1 VSFRRRVVALAGIAV
16 AVAVAAVSVITYVL
30 VRHDLRERVDDEL
43 RHDVEETFAAP
54 VFGTGKVPPLKII
67 RQGSELGRAALV
79 PAGGKSESSA
89 SLRLYLPNGPLGG
102 RSVYAQLIDRDGH
115 VIPPRGPRTHLGS
128 NAAARA
134 VAAGERAPFFS
145 EVDVDGIHFRVY
157 TAPLEGVPGAAIQV
171 ARSLDQVDET
181 LRQLGLIL
189 AIVSLAGIT
198 LAGLVGFF
206 VARAAVSPVERLRR
220 AAEEVATTQDLS
232 RRIEAKG
239 EDELAALAASF
250 NRMLEALE
258 GAINAQRQLV
268 ADASHELRTPL
279 AILRTNIEVLAHA
292 DLLPEEERR
301 ALLADVIDQ
310 LEELTELV
318 GDLIDLARGAEPEAE
333 PVATV
338 RLDDVVGEVVG
349 RLSVRHPSVILQL
362 DAQPCSVRIAEGR
375 LERVV
380 SNLLENAVKWS
391 PPGGEIELRV
401 ADGTLS
407 VRDHGPGIDGADLP
421 RVFDRFYRSPRARG
435 LPGSGLGL
443 AIVRQ
448 LVEAAGGSVI
458 AENAPGG
465 GARLTVALPV
475 ASEARALTTA

>member
-1 VSFRRRVVALAGIAV
+1 VSFRGRVVALAGIAV
-16 AVAVAAVSVITYVL
+16 AVAVAAVSVTTFVL
-30 VRHDLRERVDDEL
+30 VRHSLRDRVDEEL
-43 RHDVEETFAAP
+43 RHDADETFATP
-54 VFGTGKVPPLKII
+54 VFGSGKPPPLAIA
-67 RQGSELGRAALV
+67 REGSELGRAALA
-79 PAGGKSESSA
+79 PKDTGSKSA
-89 SLRLYLPNGPLGG
+89 SRLRLYLPSGPLGG
-102 RSVYAQLIDRDGH
+102 RTVYAQLVDGGGR
-115 VIPPRGPRTHLGS
+115 VIRPRGPRTQLGS
-128 NAAARA
+128 RVAARQ
-134 VAAGERAPFFS
+134 VASDERAPFYS
-145 EVDVDGIHFRVY
+145 DVEVDGMHLRVY
-157 TAPLEGVPGAAIQV
+157 TAQLERGEAIQV

-189 AIVSLAGIT
+189 AIVSLAGIA
-198 LAGLVGFF
+198 LAGVVGFF

-220 AAEEVATTQDLS
+220 AAEQVATTQDLS
-232 RRIEAKG
+232 RRIETGG

-258 GAINAQRQLV
+258 GAINSQRQLV

-301 ALLADVIDQ
+301 ALLVDVIDQ
-310 LEELTELV
+310 LEQLTELV
-318 GDLIDLARGAEPEAE
+318 GDLIDLARGAEPDAE

-338 RLDDVVGEVVG
+338 RLDRVVGEVVD
-349 RLSVRHPSVILQL
+349 RLSVRHPSVTLRL
-362 DAQPCSVRIAEGR
+362 DAQPSWVRIAEGR

-401 ADGTLS
+401 ANGALS
-407 VRDHGPGIDGADLP
+407 VRDHGPGIDAGDLP

-448 LVEAAGGSVI
+448 LVETAGGSVV
-458 AENAPGG
+458 AENAPDG

-475 ASEARALTTA
+475 AAQAPALTPA